1 MKNINF
7 KNIPFKIILAFLF
20 VTPWVQAESGLG
32 FDDDVQDVPATPIN
46 DYIIPAII
54 LMILFV
60 FYTIRKYQKK
70 AQEL

>member
-46 DYIIPAII
+46 DYMIPVIVVMVLFGLYIIYKRERQIK
-54 LMILFV
+54 V
-60 FYTIRKYQKK
+60 
-70 AQEL
+70 